1 MGCYVATGVF
11 MYIEYRTQVHQ
22 MDIDGTSDDEPFA
35 CDIVDIVESNGFTL
49 ENLDIWFDQL
59 QGFWRFNGDIKE
71 LDI

>member
-1 MGCYVATGVF
+1 
-11 MYIEYRTQVHQ
+11 